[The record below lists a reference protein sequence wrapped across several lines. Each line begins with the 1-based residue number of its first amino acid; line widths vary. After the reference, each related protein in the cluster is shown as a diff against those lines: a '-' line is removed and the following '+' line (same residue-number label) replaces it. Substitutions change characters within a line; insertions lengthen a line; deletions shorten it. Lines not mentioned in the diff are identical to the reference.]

1 VILDTKIIITGSRG
15 LIGTSVTDYF
25 KQKQYQVVECDLQL
39 GHDLSDEQFVI
50 DFFKNNKADYLIN
63 LFALNHHIE
72 TSIEPWKKSNLFNI
86 SLESFNSYLYT
97 NLVSLFSV
105 CRQFAKNNSKGCIVN
120 FSSTYGS
127 VSPVPRM
134 YKHDDE
140 KHIAYGVSKAGVV
153 QLTKHLA
160 THLAPNIRV
169 NCIAPGGVEAE
180 QSDEFKYKYS
190 VQTPLKRMMKSTELN
205 GLLDYMCSDKSSYM
219 TGETVKVDGG
229 WTAW

>member
-1 VILDTKIIITGSRG
+1 VISDTKIIITGSRG
-15 LIGTSVTDYF
+15 LIGTSVTNYF
-25 KQKQYQVVECDLQL
+25 KQKQYQVIECDLQL

-50 DFFKNNKADYLIN
+50 DFFKDNRANHLIN

-72 TSIEPWKKSNLFNI
+72 RDKLWKKSNLFNV
-86 SLESFNSYLYT
+86 SLDSFDIYLHT
-97 NLVSLFSV
+97 NLVCLFSV

-127 VSPVPRM
+127 VSPVPKM
-134 YKHDDE
+134 YSGDE

-169 NCIAPGGVEAE
+169 NCIAPGGVEAD
-180 QSDEFKYKYS
+180 QSDDFKFKYS
-190 VQTPLKRMMKSTELN
+190 SRTPLGRMMKSNELN

-219 TGETVKVDGG
+219 TGEIIKVDGG
-229 WTAW
+229 WTIW